1 MPAYEIHLA
10 SFDGPFDLLLHLIQ
24 KNEVD
29 IYDIPIAEITE
40 QYMAYLA
47 AMEEMDLDI
56 ASEFLVMAATLLAIK
71 ARMLLPKPPPELLD
85 EDEDYDPRLALV
97 HDLLEYKRIK
107 EAALALDGFYQAR
120 QRQFARPNEEA
131 MYRTMFQ
138 DINPLDGKTVDDLL
152 AAFLPVWQRA
162 KSAGQVHTIQR
173 ETVSIGIMTGR
184 IVERLRLRPEGVRF
198 EEIFAGSASRL
209 QVIVGFM
216 ALLELAK
223 LRAVRLQ
230 QDDADTAIY
239 ILPVDLAACEDAAV
253 TAEIS

>member
-40 QYMAYLA
+40 QYMDYLA

-56 ASEFLVMAATLLAIK
+56 ASEFLVMAATLLSIK
-71 ARMLLPKPPPELLD
+71 ARMLLPKPPPELQD
-85 EDEDYDPRLALV
+85 EDEDHDPRLALV

-107 EAALALDGFYQAR
+107 EAAVALDSFYQAR

-131 MYRTMFQ
+131 MYRTMFR
-138 DINPLDGKTVDDLL
+138 DVNPLDGKTVADLL
-152 AAFLPVWQRA
+152 AAFQPVWQRA
-162 KSAGQVHTIQR
+162 KSSVQIHTIQR
-173 ETVSIGIMTGR
+173 EAVSIGVMTER
-184 IVERLRLRPEGVRF
+184 IVEKLRGRPEGVRF
-198 EEIFAGSASRL
+198 EEIFTEPASRL

-216 ALLELAK
+216 ALLELTK
-223 LRAVRLQ
+223 LRALRLQ
-230 QDDADTAIY
+230 QDDADAAIY
-239 ILPVDLAACEDAAV
+239 ILPVDLSLCIGQGDGQ
-253 TAEIS
+253 AE

>member
-1 MPAYEIHLA
+1 MQYEIHLA

-40 QYMAYLA
+40 QYMEYLA

-85 EDEDYDPRLALV
+85 DEEDYDPRLALV

-107 EAALALDGFYQAR
+107 EAALALDEFYQAR
-120 QRQFARPNEEA
+120 QRQFARPNDEA
-131 MYRTMFQ
+131 MYRSMFREV
-138 DINPLDGKTVDDLL
+138 DPLDGKTVEDLL
-152 AAFLPVWQRA
+152 AAFQPVWLKA
-162 KSAGQVHTIQR
+162 KAAGQVHTIQR
-173 ETVSIGIMTGR
+173 EAVSIGVMTER
-184 IVERLRLRPEGVRF
+184 IVNRLVLHPEGIRF
-198 EEIFAGSASRL
+198 EEIFAGAATRL

-230 QDDADTAIY
+230 QDGADAAIY
-239 ILPVDLAACEDAAV
+239 IMPVDLAAGEA
-253 TAEIS
+253 AEIESESAI

>member
-1 MPAYEIHLA
+1 MPVYEIHLA

-56 ASEFLVMAATLLAIK
+56 ASEFLVMAATLLSIK
-71 ARMLLPKPPPELLD
+71 ARMLLPKPSPELLD
-85 EDEDYDPRLALV
+85 EDEDYDPRLGLV

-107 EAALALDGFYQAR
+107 EAAAALDSFYQAR

-131 MYRTMFQ
+131 MYRTMFR
-138 DINPLDGKTVDDLL
+138 DVNPLDGKTVADLL
-152 AAFLPVWQRA
+152 AAFQPVWQRA
-162 KSAGQVHTIQR
+162 KSSGQIHTIQR
-173 ETVSIGIMTGR
+173 EAVSISVMTER
-184 IVERLRLRPEGVRF
+184 IVEKLRGRPEGVRF
-198 EEIFAGSASRL
+198 EEIFTGAASRL

-216 ALLELAK
+216 ALLELTK
-223 LRAVRLQ
+223 LQALRLQ
-230 QDDADTAIY
+230 QDDADAAIY
-239 ILPVDLAACEDAAV
+239 ILPVDLSLCIGQGDGQ
-253 TAEIS
+253 AE